1 MSLSAKS
8 FYGNDFD
15 LHENETACK
24 THFHMKGFALRLIL
38 KQRRKRTLK
47 WPITQISD
55 NIALVKYPSQFSHSG
70 VGDCSMYRVYSKDP
84 RVRTFIIQLHFAEYK

>member
-70 VGDCSMYRVYSKDP
+70 VGDCSMYYYAVIKELLQSLTLKNTLFY
-84 RVRTFIIQLHFAEYK
+84 F